1 MSHRL
6 VRAFVGSLLVLSC
19 CAGTASAA
27 GPAPVKFRVEGPS
40 GTLVPETSLTTTTTP
55 VKKDGTNACS
65 GTSATGALE
74 QGTAGD
80 WTAGPFSQSYGYF
93 VTSIKKVAPG
103 NQNDYW
109 TLWVNDKSSQTGIC
123 DTELQAQDRVLFFI
137 CQSDPVTFNCSNTPL
152 GVQAPATA
160 RTGSPFS
167 VKVVQFDGNGGSTP
181 VVGATVSGGSASA
194 VTGPDGRATVQLDSD
209 GTTALLATKPG
220 ATKSAPAAVCASA
233 GNDGTCGTP
242 DNTPPR
248 VRISRPVN
256 RDVYAPHHGPRT
268 LRGSVA
274 IDSSGLSDVSL
285 RISRRVG
292 GRCYAYG
299 SRKERFIRRSCRAPR
314 GPFFSITDR
323 KDWSYLLPSRLP
335 AGRYVLDAVAT
346 DKNGNRSHLKLGVS
360 RVVFSVRGTR

>member
-19 CAGTASAA
+19 CAGTAAAA

-40 GTLVPETSLTTTTTP
+40 GTLVPETSLTTNTTP

-80 WTAGPFSQSYGYF
+80 WTAGPYSQSYGYF
-93 VTSIKKVAPG
+93 VNSIRKVAPG
-103 NQNDYW
+103 NSNDYW

-137 CQSDPVTFNCSNTPL
+137 CKSDPVTFNCSNTPL

-220 ATKSAPAAVCASA
+220 ATRSAPAAVCASA
-233 GNDGTCGTP
+233 GNDGTCGTA
-242 DNTPPR
+242 DTTPPR
-248 VRISRPVN
+248 MRIGGIKEGQ
-256 RDVYAPHHGPRT
+256 AFAAGHGPRT
-268 LRGSVA
+268 LRGSVG
-274 IDSSGLSDVSL
+274 IDSSGLRDVAL

-292 GRCYAYG
+292 GRCYTYS
-299 SRKERFIRRSCRAPR
+299 SRKERFVRRSCRAPR
-314 GPFFSITDR
+314 ASFFSITDR
-323 KDWSYLLPSRLP
+323 KDWSYLLPTRLP
-335 AGRYVLDAVAT
+335 AGRYVFDAVAT

-360 RVVFSVRGTR
+360 RVVFRVRGKG